1 MSKRVLRRGWSC
13 IPCVNL
19 WRNRPLCFVVEE
31 AIGECSR
38 VVCCLLPRCV
48 EFFYV
53 HFIAE
58 WMLYRNASRK
68 ALIGDKMW
76 CAVIVIDYP
85 GMLLGL
91 DLTLLGRHEQAA
103 LSF

>member
-1 MSKRVLRRGWSC
+1 M
-13 IPCVNL
+13 
-19 WRNRPLCFVVEE
+19 
-31 AIGECSR
+31 
-38 VVCCLLPRCV
+38 

-68 ALIGDKMW
+68 ALIGGKMW